1 MPWVDPAK
9 GPDTHAPL
17 ASLDWQLHVHGT
29 VGPGLAAAARD
40 RGLAVHRWPWSRAG
54 RAVGLRRDAA
64 YLVRPDGY
72 VALADPGQDPA
83 RLLAHLDRWS
93 LRPRGGAADGV
104 AAHGEP

>member
-1 MPWVDPAK
+1 MPWVNPAE

-29 VGPGLAAAARD
+29 VGPGLAAASRD

-54 RAVGLRRDAA
+54 RAVGLRRDAS
-64 YLVRPDGY
+64 YLTRPDGY

-83 RLLAHLDRWS
+83 RLLAYLDRWG
-93 LRPRGGAADGV
+93 LRPREDAGGV
-104 AAHGEP
+104 AAHDEP